1 MAIKT
6 FKITGDKELIRT
18 LKRIERRNPVV
29 VAAAL
34 FQEGEKIMAD
44 SKENFVPV
52 DLGALKNSGRVSK
65 PELKQPIS
73 VTLSYG
79 GVAKAYALA
88 VHEHPS
94 GHSPPSWSGGVTFN
108 RGGPKYLEK
117 PVMEAVPE
125 FLRNIGNKVRL
136 SLGKL

>member
-1 MAIKT
+1 MAKQT

-18 LKRIERRNPVV
+18 LKRIEEKNHVV
-29 VAAAL
+29 IAAAL
-34 FQEGEKIMAD
+34 FQEANKIMAD

-79 GVAKAYALA
+79 GTAKDYALIQ
-88 VHEHPS
+88 HENLWFKHPT
-94 GHSPPSWSGGVTFN
+94 GGA
-108 RGGPKYLEK
+108 KYLER
-117 PVMEAVPE
+117 PVMNAAPE